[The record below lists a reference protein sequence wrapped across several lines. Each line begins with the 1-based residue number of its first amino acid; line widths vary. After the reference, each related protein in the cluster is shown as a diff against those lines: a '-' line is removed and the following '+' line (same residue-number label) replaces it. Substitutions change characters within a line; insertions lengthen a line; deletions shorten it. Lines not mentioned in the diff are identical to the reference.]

1 MKKYLP
7 YLFAS
12 AVSVVAILSSFT
24 LADPELGISTACL
37 SWVTCIW
44 IISGDKKNHTC
55 LS

>member
-24 LADPELGISTACL
+24 LADPELGISTAFL
-37 SWVTCIW
+37 SWVACFW
-44 IISGDKKNHTC
+44 IISGERKNPNC
-55 LS
+55 LL